1 MKKEKNPIRVI
12 KLKNK
17 RMKILY
23 SVLVGLV
30 ILTAIRSAIRGEYSH
45 VFFCILTLLLFTLPS
60 LVENNLDIHLPNV
73 FEGLVLLFIYS
84 AEILGEI
91 NCYYQKIPHWDTIL
105 HTVNGF
111 MFAAFG
117 FALLDIINRNSK
129 IKFKLSPIYLALMAF
144 CFSMTIGVVWE
155 FFEYFADMLFATDM
169 QKDSYVGYINTVLL
183 DPTQSNRVINL
194 NDITEVIIRYGD
206 GGEVVLDKYMDVGL
220 HDTIKDLLVNFF
232 GAFVF
237 SIIGYFYVKRRGNGT
252 IARQFIPVLNE
263 SADGGDTEDNDKNK
277 AET

>member
-1 MKKEKNPIRVI
+1 MKKQKNPIRTLKFKHTGI
-12 KLKNK
+12 KV
-17 RMKILY
+17 LY
-23 SVLVGLV
+23 AVLVGLV
-30 ILTAIRSAIRGEYSH
+30 VLTAIRSAIRGEYSH
-45 VFFCILTLLLFTLPS
+45 VFFCVLTLLLFTLPS

-91 NCYYQKIPHWDTIL
+91 NCYYEKIPHWDTIL

-155 FFEYFADMLFATDM
+155 FFEYFADLLFAKDM
-169 QKDSYVGYINTVLL
+169 QKDTYVNYINTVLL
-183 DPTQSNRVINL
+183 DPAQSNRVVSL
-194 NDITEVIIRYGD
+194 NDITEVIIKYGD
-206 GGEVVLDKYMDVGL
+206 GKELVLDRYIDVGL
-220 HDTIKDLLVNFF
+220 HDTIKDLLVNFI
-232 GAFVF
+232 GASVF
-237 SIIGYFYVKRRGNGT
+237 SVIGYFYVKRRGNGK
-252 IARQFIPVLNE
+252 IARQFIPVLKE
-263 SADGGDTEDNDKNK
+263 TADTEEAEENNNDN
-277 AET
+277 ARM